1 MTGWYFIKHYQMINI
16 CRIIK
21 IKTCIPLF
29 ALHFYDESNND
40 SQYLKKTYVYL
51 IQWKLISMTHKII
64 FKHMV
69 LSKKSFLL
77 F

>member
-1 MTGWYFIKHYQMINI
+1 MTGWYFIKHHQMINI

-21 IKTCIPLF
+21 IKTDIPLF
-29 ALHFYDESNND
+29 ALHWTYVSFYKNR
-40 SQYLKKTYVYL
+40 YVYL